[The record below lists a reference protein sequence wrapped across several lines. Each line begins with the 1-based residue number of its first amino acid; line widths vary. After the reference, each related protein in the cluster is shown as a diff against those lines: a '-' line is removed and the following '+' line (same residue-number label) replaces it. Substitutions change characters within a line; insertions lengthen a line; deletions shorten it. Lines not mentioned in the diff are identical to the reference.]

1 MTHASALRNPQNH
14 LPTQWAIMGP
24 KQAAETSVKLKNDVV
39 IDAQH
44 ETVWSAFE
52 DIDMRQEWQSGL
64 TARRQVSGKPND
76 VGSVAELTFDEGGSS
91 RSVIETI
98 TERRRPNFLAATC
111 ESKQR
116 SSLTVNT
123 FEPIGDEQTRWSVW
137 SNVRF
142 HGIAAVTSLFT
153 AKRVRQQ
160 LEDDM
165 QRFKLLVETHE
176 ASTPS

>member
-1 MTHASALRNPQNH
+1 MTHASALSNPQNH
-14 LPTQWAIMGP
+14 LSTQWAIMGP
-24 KQAAETSVKLKNDVV
+24 EQAADIPVKLKNDVV

-44 ETVWSAFE
+44 ETVWSTFE
-52 DIDMRQEWQSGL
+52 DIDTRQEWQSGL

-76 VGSVAELTFDEGGSS
+76 LGSVAELTFDEGGSS
-91 RSVIETI
+91 RSVVETI
-98 TERRRPNFLAATC
+98 TERRQPNFLAATH

-123 FEPIGDEQTRWSVW
+123 FEPIGGEKTRWSVW

-165 QRFKLLVETHE
+165 QRFKLLVETRE